1 VVSCVQ
7 AGYSR
12 TPRRRRRFDL
22 SVLTRYG
29 REVWGSRTSDQS
41 IEGELIEA
49 LNWAGSGSFSA
60 VEVRVREGT
69 VFLTGEVADFH
80 SFWSLDDLVAVTPGV
95 RYVKN
100 GVLVIPEEEHEPPV
114 WVGEK

>member
-1 VVSCVQ
+1 
-7 AGYSR
+7 
-12 TPRRRRRFDL
+12 
-22 SVLTRYG
+22 VLTRYG